1 MSNCATNSEDSTAN
15 SGKKDLFKCTRCEK
29 GFPSG
34 QALGGNQNA
43 HRYENNM
50 RRLADAIGTHGS
62 NPYVA
67 DALVEVQSVAFAAYQ
82 MPLEV
87 NVAEWGYHGIVQ
99 HTVNLLA
106 ASSIGAYHFHEVA
119 FAMIRSEVDNQ
130 LKKAQEGVIN
140 YTRDYLAEWENNDAT
155 NCWNGAA
162 AGSVRSSERTV
173 IDPILRVGHD
183 GEEMTSEQ
191 RDDDLDLELK
201 L

>member
-34 QALGGNQNA
+34 QALGGHQNA

-82 MPLEV
+82 MPL
-87 NVAEWGYHGIVQ
+87 
-99 HTVNLLA
+99 
-106 ASSIGAYHFHEVA
+106 EVA

-173 IDPILRVGHD
+173 TDPIFRVGHD